1 LNNLKLRKESKEERE
16 VCMYVSIYVSTL
28 DRLVLE
34 GEGEERGRLEEE
46 EEPRRVSTM
55 IGLDWKEMDEGFFSL
70 LVVLFGSVKERE
82 R

>member
-1 LNNLKLRKESKEERE
+1 
-16 VCMYVSIYVSTL
+16 MYVSIYLCTL

-82 R
+82 MTKGMIESRK

>member
-1 LNNLKLRKESKEERE
+1 LNNLKLRKESKEDTERG
-16 VCMYVSIYVSTL
+16 IYLSTL

-55 IGLDWKEMDEGFFSL
+55 IGLEEDG
-70 LVVLFGSVKERE
+70 
-82 R
+82 

>member
-1 LNNLKLRKESKEERE
+1 
-16 VCMYVSIYVSTL
+16 MYVSIYLCTL

-55 IGLDWKEMDEGFFSL
+55 IGLEEDG
-70 LVVLFGSVKERE
+70 
-82 R
+82 

>member
-1 LNNLKLRKESKEERE
+1 
-16 VCMYVSIYVSTL
+16 MYVSIYVSTL

-82 R
+82 MTKGMIESRK

>member
-1 LNNLKLRKESKEERE
+1 
-16 VCMYVSIYVSTL
+16 L

-55 IGLDWKEMDEGFFSL
+55 IGLEEDG
-70 LVVLFGSVKERE
+70 
-82 R
+82 